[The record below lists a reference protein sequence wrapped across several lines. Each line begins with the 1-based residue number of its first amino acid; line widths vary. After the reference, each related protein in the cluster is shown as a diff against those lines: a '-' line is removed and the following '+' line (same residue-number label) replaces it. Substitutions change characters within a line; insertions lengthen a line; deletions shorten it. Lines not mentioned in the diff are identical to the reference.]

1 MENTENQK
9 KTSLKGLIVGLLFAL
24 VIIGVGAWFVYQKDI
39 QPKPTDSTATSTGDD
54 ATTTTVNGVTIPN
67 IPGATVSIL
76 PDVPSL
82 TSGVTYKSSL
92 SAEQKSTFASQIA
105 TERNKLKEDTNL
117 YQDWL
122 ILGSLYKNVGDYNK
136 AIEVWNYAHA
146 LIPKEATPLN
156 NIGNL
161 YTYETHDY
169 VKAEA
174 GYLAAEKAEPTFVYT
189 YRYLYELYT
198 AGVYKQ
204 NTTAAIDA
212 LLRGISKNPKAID
225 LLSLAGNYYKG
236 KSDTVNAKKYFTL
249 ARDQAH
255 AVGDTNAEAAFNAEL
270 Q

>member
-1 MENTENQK
+1 M
-9 KTSLKGLIVGLLFAL
+9 
-24 VIIGVGAWFVYQKDI
+24 IGIGGFFVYK
-39 QPKPTDSTATSTGDD
+39 KETANPFGTGGGEGGT
-54 ATTTTVNGVTIPN
+54 ATTTGNGNVGVGEVPGGTI
-67 IPGATVSIL
+67 SIL

-82 TSGVTYKSSL
+82 TALVSYKSSL
-92 SAEQKSTFASQIA
+92 SAEQKSTFTSQIA
-105 TERNKLKEDTNL
+105 TERNKLKEDSNL
-117 YQDWL
+117 YQSWL
-122 ILGSLYKNVGDYNK
+122 ILGSLYKNVGDYDK

-174 GYLAAEKAEPTFVYT
+174 SYLAAEKVEPTFVYT

-212 LLRGISKNPKAID
+212 LLRGINKNPKAID

-236 KSDTVNAKKYFTL
+236 KGDTVNAKKYFTF

-255 AVGDTNAEAAFNAEL
+255 AVGDANAEAAFNAEL
-270 Q
+270 K